1 METDYY
7 DKYRG
12 TGLKLTPQRL
22 EILEYL
28 DGNTSHP
35 TAEDIYSAIKQKFPM
50 ISLATIYKTMDT
62 LKEKG
67 YVQELTIDRERR
79 HFDPDCSQ
87 HHHLICTTC
96 RKIADITH
104 EFLLDIPDDQKSGF
118 DITGSHIEFYGIC
131 PDCKNK

>member
-87 HHHLICTTC
+87 HHHLICTKC

-104 EFLLDIPDDQKSGF
+104 KFLLDIPDDQKSGF

>member
-1 METDYY
+1 MEINYY
-7 DKYRG
+7 DKYKG

-22 EILEYL
+22 AVLEYL

-35 TAEDIYSAIKQKFPM
+35 TAEDIYGSIKRKFPM

-67 YVQELTIDRERR
+67 YVQELTIDREKR
-79 HFDPDCSQ
+79 HFDPDVSH
-87 HHHLICTTC
+87 HHHLICTKC
-96 RKIADITH
+96 SRIADITS
-104 EFLLDIPDDQKSGF
+104 EFLLEIPEEEKSGF
-118 DITGSHIEFYGIC
+118 DITGNHIEFYGIC